1 MANIANNTY
10 LFYGDRTELVK
21 CHEKLNELYEKIGS
35 NTVCVDLTVEN
46 TVINGEWI
54 NYLEELSEGA
64 DSFTMGTESKWY
76 GNPVYWHD
84 WVKTNYPNLSVAFRC
99 EEPSMGIFET
109 VDPDNRMDEYVYICG
124 SDITDED
131 MEGLPQLIKDEVYEG
146 CICNTFIKDEVFN
159 SEFQPSDLPDGMSCE
174 EYVNTTYDEI
184 RAGDEAY
191 LAMLFNMKEKIQQ
204 GLPESPLFEVHTNDV
219 HDAFKTDVN
228 EHIAKW
234 KENTTN

>member
-10 LFYGDRTELVK
+10 LFYGDKTELVK
-21 CHEKLNELYEKIGS
+21 CHEKLNELYEKVGS

-54 NYLEELSEGA
+54 NYLEDLSEYS
-64 DSFTMGTESKWY
+64 DSFQMGTESKWY

-84 WVKTNYPNLSVAFRC
+84 WVKTNFPKLSVAFMC
-99 EEPSMGIFET
+99 EEPSMEIFET

-146 CICNTFIKDEVFN
+146 CIYNTFIKDEVFN
-159 SEFQPSDLPDGMSCE
+159 SEFQPSDLPDCIAYK
-174 EYVNTTYDEI
+174 EYDNTTYDEI
-184 RAGDEAY
+184 RAADEAY
-191 LAMLFNMKEKIQQ
+191 LARWKEKEATI
-204 GLPESPLFEVHTNDV
+204 
-219 HDAFKTDVN
+219 
-228 EHIAKW
+228 
-234 KENTTN
+234 